1 MTSVVGFFENYNR
14 QARLYPSLLALLP
27 PLVTLL
33 AWFPNLLTSNLGT
46 TLVTLAS
53 SCGLLFGLSVFSRS
67 CGKRTEYRLLKKWG
81 SWPTTQWLRHRDN
94 HVSATTKQRYYQALK
109 KRIPN
114 LHFPTASEEAANPAA
129 ADEVFS
135 SAIDWLKEHTRSK
148 EFSLILK
155 ENIEYGFRRN
165 MRGIRPYA
173 IGAIAVCLSASACGA
188 YYRLSHLPT
197 LSVSSVAQQ
206 FSVSV
211 IGATLFLLIALLGWI
226 VFATDSW
233 VRQAGVQYTRALLS
247 ACETL

>member
-1 MTSVVGFFENYNR
+1 
-14 QARLYPSLLALLP
+14 
-27 PLVTLL
+27 
-33 AWFPNLLTSNLGT
+33 
-46 TLVTLAS
+46 
-53 SCGLLFGLSVFSRS
+53 
-67 CGKRTEYRLLKKWG
+67 
-81 SWPTTQWLRHRDN
+81 
-94 HVSATTKQRYYQALK
+94 VSATTKQRYFQALE

-114 LHFPTASEEAANPAA
+114 LHFPTASEEAADPAA

-135 SAIDWLKEHTRSK
+135 SAVDWLKEHTRSK

-173 IGAIAVCLSASACGA
+173 IGVIVICLGASACGV
-188 YYRLSHLPT
+188 YYRLTHLPT
-197 LSVSSVAQQ
+197 LSVSSITQQ

-233 VRQAGVQYTRALLS
+233 VRQAGVQYARALLS

>member
-1 MTSVVGFFENYNR
+1 
-14 QARLYPSLLALLP
+14 
-27 PLVTLL
+27 
-33 AWFPNLLTSNLGT
+33 
-46 TLVTLAS
+46 
-53 SCGLLFGLSVFSRS
+53 
-67 CGKRTEYRLLKKWG
+67 
-81 SWPTTQWLRHRDN
+81 
-94 HVSATTKQRYYQALK
+94 VSATTKQRYYQALK

-114 LHFPTASEEAANPAA
+114 LHFPTASEEAADPAA